1 MGALGNVG
9 SSSFPSLWGVYSP
22 DPPTESLELRSLLLL
37 RKAAGW
43 QAAGWLVQGRCRLWL
58 EPALGFPLGLS
69 SSSAGLSR
77 WRHICLQIYEAASG
91 LWGIEAAWFAKN
103 IAGESILDVNS
114 GKWALV
120 SVALSTHLQTQ
131 PPRSLTHSLT
141 RPSTPT
147 PTPPSVQHTSIHIAP
162 ANCSPSIQL
171 PATAP
176 GVLRSLGASAP
187 SGS

>member
-1 MGALGNVG
+1 MGELGLVILPFAAG
-9 SSSFPSLWGVYSP
+9 HVLLC
-22 DPPTESLELRSLLLL
+22 PPAPQQSLELSSLLLL
-37 RKAAGW
+37 CR
-43 QAAGWLVQGRCRLWL
+43 AAGWLARGRCRSLWL

-77 WRHICLQIYEAASG
+77 WRHICLQIYETASG
-91 LWGIEAAWFAKN
+91 LWGIEAAWFAEN
-103 IAGESILDVNS
+103 TAGESTLDVNS
-114 GKWALV
+114 GKRALV

-131 PPRSLTHSLT
+131 PPRSLTHSVT
-141 RPSTPT
+141 CPSTPA
-147 PTPPSVQHTSIHIAP
+147 PTPPSVQHVSIHTAP
-162 ANCSPSIQL
+162 ADCSPSIQL

>member
-22 DPPTESLELRSLLLL
+22 GPPTESLELRSLLLL
-37 RKAAGW
+37 RR
-43 QAAGWLVQGRCRLWL
+43 AAGWLAQGCCRLWL

-103 IAGESILDVNS
+103 IAGESTLDVNS

-131 PPRSLTHSLT
+131 PPHSLTH
-141 RPSTPT
+141 PSTPT
-147 PTPPSVQHTSIHIAP
+147 PTPPSVQHTSIHTAP
-162 ANCSPSIQL
+162 ADCSPSIQL
-171 PATAP
+171 PATAL